1 MTLNHEIETTA
12 LPLHSCCLNISLL
25 QRNETLHAV
34 YTKNIMIYNG
44 YDICTFVPSLCIT
57 LAWNTYTASW

>member
-34 YTKNIMIYNG
+34 YTKNIMIYKVM
-44 YDICTFVPSLCIT
+44 IFVPSLCIT